1 MKQKLLTEFKE
12 KLLYIENSSHGIKPR
27 AMQSIELSR
36 RVLRLLRR
44 DVISYGFKSTQHEI
58 DFFKYT
64 KIIPQ
69 KELIYFLKVINFEQ
83 ELPKSDKESQRQLIE
98 FKLQRFNRFFLRH
111 IDFGQYLELE
121 NTHFDEHYFTRKH
134 NSDTRLAISKLYNE
148 DLLFN
153 TPKSTLLAEFKACSA
168 FVGYLQKRL
177 FHIENPTLVKD
188 PKENTKLIWP
198 FGFSAFVELISLL
211 SASGLHT
218 KNNITIIDLA
228 RKFQEIIDIEMKG
241 FYNTRNEN
249 ATRSKGP
256 TQFTDA
262 MLIAYLNEL
271 SKKDELNPNDQ

>member
-12 KLLYIENSSHGIKPR
+12 ELLNIQNSAPGIKLR
-27 AMQSIELSR
+27 SMRSIELSR
-36 RVLRLLRR
+36 RVLRLLRKE
-44 DVISYGFKSTQHEI
+44 VITYGFKSTQHEI

-69 KELIYFLKVINFEQ
+69 KELIYFLKVFSFEL
-83 ELPKSDKESQRQLIE
+83 ELPKCDKESQRQLIE
-98 FKLQRFNRFFLRH
+98 FKLHRFNRFFLRN

-121 NTHFDEHYFTRKH
+121 STHFDEHYFTRKH
-134 NSDTRLAISKLYNE
+134 NSNTGFAISKLYNE
-148 DLLFN
+148 DLDFN

-168 FVGYLQKRL
+168 FVAYLQKRL
-177 FHIENPTLVKD
+177 FCIENPIPLNDHTK
-188 PKENTKLIWP
+188 NTKLIWP

-271 SKKDELNPNDQ
+271 NKKDSVDPND